1 MRAENSLDRSGGRK
15 ETAARMSRRVAQAL
29 ALLGRI
35 EATLRRSVAV
45 AALAALA
52 AALGMLGAIWTPPAG
67 SATAALDAEEQAFLQ
82 MINDYRAQN
91 GVGPLA
97 LNGQL
102 TDAADW
108 MSHDMASKGYWPD
121 SSYCAQFGISSHCDS
136 LGRTYIERILS
147 FGNDLFAALGENI
160 AGGVFPT
167 AQSAFT
173 AWKGSPGHNAN
184 MLSSRYNVIGIGRA
198 YGSGGWFWTTDFGWL
213 AASATPTPSPSVS
226 PPLATPTPIP
236 TPSPTYTASPSP
248 TATPS
253 PSPTPSPAPVHGD
266 ANCDRL
272 VGSVDALAVL
282 RWAAGLAA
290 EAACLDQADANCD
303 GALHAVD
310 ALLIL
315 RFVAGLPNALP
326 EGCPQVGSGL

>member
-1 MRAENSLDRSGGRK
+1 
-15 ETAARMSRRVAQAL
+15 MSRRTSQAL
-29 ALLGRI
+29 ALSRPLG
-35 EATLRRSVAV
+35 ATVRRSGAV
-45 AALAALA
+45 GTLAALA
-52 AALGMLGAIWTPPAG
+52 AVLGMLGAIWTPSAG

-108 MSHDMASKGYWPD
+108 MSHDMAGKGYWPD
-121 SSYCAQFGISSHCDS
+121 SAYCAQFGISSHCDS
-136 LGRTYIERILS
+136 LGRTYVERILS
-147 FGNDLFAALGENI
+147 FGDDLFSALGENI
-160 AGGVFPT
+160 AGGAFPT

-213 AASATPTPSPSVS
+213 AASVNPTPTPTASPPVATPTPTPSP
-226 PPLATPTPIP
+226 TPTV
-236 TPSPTYTASPSP
+236 SPSP

-253 PSPTPSPAPVHGD
+253 PTPTASPAPIHGD
-266 ANCDRL
+266 ADCDRL

-282 RWAAGLAA
+282 RWAAGLAV
-290 EAACLDQADANCD
+290 EAACLTQADANCD
-303 GALHAVD
+303 GALDAVD

-326 EGCPQVGSGL
+326 EGCPDMGSGL